1 MNIDSLTSSTLTS
14 RTQNNSGSSALGSST
29 NFQEIL
35 AQAAKAANNRGTTT
49 SAAATAATANAKQEA
64 ADRAEYS
71 NLQTA
76 LQDYMSKTPAEH
88 MRDAILKEMG
98 LTEEELNAKPPEERM
113 ALEEEINRR
122 IKERLVGKQEGD
134 SEEATLKAI
143 EAAFRHLKPDG
154 SKTSSDK
161 TSQPVNA
168 AVIAQLMA
176 QTSAASSL

>member
-1 MNIDSLTSSTLTS
+1 MNIDSLTSSTQT
-14 RTQNNSGSSALGSST
+14 RNTQSSNTLSGSTS
-29 NFQEIL
+29 FQDVL
-35 AQAAKAANNRGTTT
+35 AKAAQAASTRGTST
-49 SAAATAATANAKQEA
+49 STAATAAEAKAKQEA

-71 NLQTA
+71 KLQSA
-76 LQDYMSKTPAEH
+76 LDDYMSKSPAEH

-134 SEEATLKAI
+134 SDEATLKAI
-143 EAAFRHLKPDG
+143 EAAFRHPKTDD

-161 TSQPVNA
+161 ASQPVNA

>member
-1 MNIDSLTSSTLTS
+1 MNIDSLTSSTLNS
-14 RTQNNSGSSALGSST
+14 NTQSNSGSSALDSST
-29 NFQEIL
+29 SFQEIL

-49 SAAATAATANAKQEA
+49 SAAATAATAKAKQEA

-71 NLQTA
+71 KLQSA
-76 LQDYMSKTPAEH
+76 LDDYMSKSPAEH

-134 SEEATLKAI
+134 SEAATLKAI
-143 EAAFRHLKPDG
+143 EAAFRHLKTND

-161 TSQPVNA
+161 ASQPVNA